1 MLVVL
6 VQPIRQGVASFLLAG
21 VAAGVGPP
29 VGHGPV
35 EALYLAVG
43 LRPVRTRPLRG
54 DREGLAGVP
63 PQVRAIGATVV
74 GQHPLHGDAAIGKPR
89 HSPMQDPDRGDGGLV
104 VVDLGVRDAGVVVN
118 DGVHERVPEP
128 GVVPLAL
135 RLTRC
140 RRSVVVA
147 LAAADVAPAAAV
159 GDVAEL
165 LHVDVQHRPGLVVLV
180 AADRLPGCPVDMR
193 KPVQV
198 RVDEDPVN
206 RRRSDPQPASELHG
220 SFSKTET
227 ELDAALRRLRVGLV
241 RRVMR
246 P

>member
-159 GDVAEL
+159 GDVPEL
-165 LHVDVQHRPGLVVLV
+165 LHVHVDQGAGVGVFVP
-180 AADRLPGCPVDMR
+180 ADRFASLAVHVGE
-193 KPVQV
+193 PVQSGTGQDA
-198 RVDEDPVN
+198 VDGRGRDAE
-206 RRRSDPQPASELHG
+206 SGGELHG
-220 SFSKTET
+220 ALTQPYPQA
-227 ELDAALRRLRVGLV
+227 DAPLRRRLV
-241 RRVMR
+241 RLVR
-246 P
+246 